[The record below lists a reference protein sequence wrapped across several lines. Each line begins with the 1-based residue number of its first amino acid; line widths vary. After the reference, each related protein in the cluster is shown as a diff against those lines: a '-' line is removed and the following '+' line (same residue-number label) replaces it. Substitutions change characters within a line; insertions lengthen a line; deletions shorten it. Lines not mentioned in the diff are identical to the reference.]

1 MDYALF
7 RRNYRNG
14 RPGISPGMKLVQT
27 YGIDNTNTTHT
38 SVFAPDGA
46 AAPGKSAVGGSAA
59 VDESVAVVV
68 ESAAVAG
75 SSAAAE
81 RRSFAAA
88 AGRRAAER
96 SVAELG
102 ASEEEECTA
111 WRGLFILPKQKQRR
125 VEKVG
130 EVHGSKNLD

>member
-1 MDYALF
+1 MSA
-7 RRNYRNG
+7 
-14 RPGISPGMKLVQT
+14 
-27 YGIDNTNTTHT
+27 NTTHT
-38 SVFAPDGA
+38 SVFVPDGA
-46 AAPGKSAVGGSAA
+46 AAPGKSVVGGSVA

-88 AGRRAAER
+88 AGKRATER

-102 ASEEEECTA
+102 ASEEEEYTA
-111 WRGLFILPKQKQRR
+111 WRGMFILSKYKQRR
-125 VEKVG
+125 VEKIG
-130 EVHGSKNLD
+130 EVHEYKSRLMVKIRKRPQG